1 MTDTAEKIKRSVTQ
15 GDYADSPYSGNGVYY
30 LMAPSAFARPIADL
44 QGYWTIR
51 RDFQLR
57 ATVMMESMWSAA
69 VFKAITKRA
78 ARGFEVSDPAD
89 QQVGPDGKPRVSRR
103 TKQAQELLLGAQP
116 GHGTPGWVP
125 FLSKQLRD
133 FLTTDNGSFI
143 EIIRASS
150 AAGSKIIGLAHLDSC
165 RCRRTGDS
173 DIPVLYRDRRGN
185 EHELKDYQV
194 LTFSDMPDSADTYY
208 GVGLCAASRAYG
220 TIAKLA
226 AVERYVYEKVSGTR
240 ALAIHFVSGVNDK
253 QMQGALRVAEET
265 QLQKGI
271 YSYMGALIVSM
282 MGDVVP
288 QVATV
293 PLSELP
299 DGFDAE
305 KERDNGYLIY
315 ANNIGVAVQDIKPLS
330 GQGLGTGVQTQ
341 VLDDAQEA
349 MGLAAYDKQMEHAVN
364 EYVLP
369 ATTTVHFL
377 NMHDMRDQKQKAD
390 VQLVRAQERAARI
403 ASGEI
408 DPPIA
413 RQLAADAGDLPPELL
428 PLDETAQGDLAD
440 DEKPMSGPVLISPLA
455 DSAPTSMPAKGGAAA
470 GVPPPP
476 PMPVV
481 KAIGPVTRRMRDRQT
496 LARAKRLYEEALSDG

>member
-1 MTDTAEKIKRSVTQ
+1 MTDTAEQIKRSVTA
-15 GDYADSPYSGNGVYY
+15 GDYADNPYSGPGVYY
-30 LMAPSAFARPIADL
+30 ITAPSVYARPIADL
-44 QGYWTIR
+44 QPYWTVS

-57 ATVMMESMWSAA
+57 ATVMMESMWAAA

-89 QQVGPDGKPRVSRR
+89 QQVGPDGKPKISRR
-103 TKQAQELLLGAQP
+103 TKQAQELLLSAQP

-150 AAGSKIIGLAHLDSC
+150 AAGSKIIGLAHLDGV
-165 RCRRTGDS
+165 RCRRTGDP
-173 DIPVLYRDRRGN
+173 DIPVLYRDRKGY
-185 EHELKDYQV
+185 EHELKDHQV
-194 LTFSDMPDSADTYY
+194 LTFSDMPDPGDTYY
-208 GVGLCAASRAYG
+208 GVGLCAAARSYG

-226 AVERYVYEKVSGTR
+226 AIERYVYEKVSGTR

-253 QMQGALRVAEET
+253 QLQAALRTAEET
-265 QLQKGI
+265 QLQRGI

-293 PLSELP
+293 PLSDLP

-305 KERDNGYLIY
+305 KERDNAYLVF
-315 ANNIGVAVQDIKPLS
+315 ANNIGVAVQDVKPLS
-330 GQGLGTGVQTQ
+330 GQGLGTGTQTQ

-349 MGLAAYDKQMEHAVN
+349 MGLAAYDKQLEHAMN
-364 EYVLP
+364 TFVLP

-390 VQLVRAQERAARI
+390 VQLVRAQARAARI
-403 ASGEI
+403 QSGEI

-413 RQLAADAGDLPPELL
+413 RQLAADDGDLKPEFL
-428 PLDETAQGDLAD
+428 PRDETAQGDLSD
-440 DEKPMSGPVLISPLA
+440 DEKPFDGPVIISPLA
-455 DSAPTSMPAKGGAAA
+455 QSAPTSMPAKGGDMGAAPA
-470 GVPPPP
+470 PA
-476 PMPVV
+476 M
-481 KAIGPVTRRMRDRQT
+481 KARGPITRRLRDRAT
-496 LARAKRLYEEALSDG
+496 IARAKRLYEEALAGA

>member
-1 MTDTAEKIKRSVTQ
+1 MTDTAEQLKKSVTA

-30 LMAPSAFARPIADL
+30 LMAPSSYARPIADL
-44 QGYWTIR
+44 QPYWTIS

-57 ATVMMESMWSAA
+57 ATVMMESMWAA
-69 VFKAITKRA
+69 SVFKAITKRA

-89 QQVGPDGKPRVSRR
+89 QQVGPDGQPKLSRR
-103 TKQAQELLLGAQP
+103 TKQAQELLLSAQP

-150 AAGSKIIGLAHLDSC
+150 AAGSKIIGLAHLDGV

-173 DIPVLYRDRRGN
+173 DIPVLYRDRKGA
-185 EHELKDYQV
+185 EHELQDYQV
-194 LTFSDMPDSADTYY
+194 LTFSDMPDPGDTYY
-208 GVGLCAASRAYG
+208 GVGLCAAARSYG

-253 QMQGALRVAEET
+253 QLQGALRVAEET

-271 YSYMGALIVSM
+271 YTYMGALIVSM

-288 QVATV
+288 QVATI

-305 KERDNGYLIY
+305 KERDNAYLVY
-315 ANNIGVAVQDIKPLS
+315 ANNIGVAVQDVKPLS
-330 GQGLGTGVQTQ
+330 GQGLGTGTQTQ

-349 MGLAAYDKQMEHAVN
+349 MGLAAYDKQLEHALN
-364 EYVLP
+364 EFVLP
-369 ATTTVHFL
+369 ETTTVHFL

-403 ASGEI
+403 TSGEI

-428 PLDETAQGDLAD
+428 PRDETAQGDLSD
-440 DEKPMSGPVLISPLA
+440 TEKPYMGPWTISPLA
-455 DSAPTSMPAKGGAAA
+455 ASAPMTMPAKAGAQGAA
-470 GVPPPP
+470 
-476 PMPVV
+476 PVV
-481 KAIGPVTRRMRDRQT
+481 KAFGPIARRLRDRAT
-496 LARAKRLYEEALSDG
+496 LARAKRLYEEALAGE

>member
-1 MTDTAEKIKRSVTQ
+1 MTDTAEQIKRSVTA
-15 GDYADSPYSGNGVYY
+15 GDYAETPYAGAGVYY
-30 LMAPSAFARPIADL
+30 LMAPSSYARGIADL
-44 QGYWTIR
+44 QPYWTIS

-57 ATVMMESMWSAA
+57 ATVMMESMWAAA

-89 QQVGPDGKPRVSRR
+89 QKVGPDGQPKLSRR
-103 TKQAQELLLGAQP
+103 TKQSQELLLSAQP

-150 AAGSKIIGLAHLDSC
+150 AAGSKIIGLAHLDGV

-173 DIPVLYRDRRGN
+173 DIPVLYRDRKGA
-185 EHELKDYQV
+185 EHELQDYQV
-194 LTFSDMPDSADTYY
+194 LTFSDMPDPGDTYY
-208 GVGLCAASRAYG
+208 GVGLCAASRSYG

-253 QMQGALRVAEET
+253 QLQGALRVAEET

-305 KERDNGYLIY
+305 KERDNAYLVY
-315 ANNIGVAVQDIKPLS
+315 ANNIGVAVQDVKPLS
-330 GQGLGTGVQTQ
+330 GQGLGTGTQTQ

-349 MGLAAYDKQMEHAVN
+349 MGLAAYDKQLEHALN
-364 EYVLP
+364 EFVLP
-369 ATTTVHFL
+369 ETTTVHFL

-403 ASGEI
+403 TSGEI

-413 RQLAADAGDLPPELL
+413 RQLAADSGDLPPELL
-428 PLDETAQGDLAD
+428 PRDETAQGDLAD
-440 DEKPMSGPVLISPLA
+440 DEKPYAGPWTISPLA
-455 DSAPTSMPAKGGAAA
+455 GSAPTTMPAKAPGA
-470 GVPPPP
+470 GVPATKARGPIGRRIRRSG
-476 PMPVV
+476 VV
-481 KAIGPVTRRMRDRQT
+481 TQT
-496 LARAKRLYEEALSDG
+496 